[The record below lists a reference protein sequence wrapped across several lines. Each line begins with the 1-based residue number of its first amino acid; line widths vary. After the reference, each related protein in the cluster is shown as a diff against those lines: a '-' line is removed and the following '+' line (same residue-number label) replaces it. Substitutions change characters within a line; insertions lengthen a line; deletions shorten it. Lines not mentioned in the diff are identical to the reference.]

1 MKKKSLTA
9 LIIII
14 FSLFFPSS
22 YALSQENSIFS
33 SSDGVASIYKDNI
46 ANARADAINDALKKT
61 VSGTLESLI
70 SAAQISRNYNIIEE
84 NIINKSDQYI
94 TNYKVVSEK
103 AIGNIYQVT
112 IQTIT
117 SKTKLKEDLL
127 GLGLLSTQKASLKT
141 LVMLAEED
149 IENSRFNFWWK
160 DIDNY
165 EDQDASTKVLEAK
178 LAENDFHVIDIHEG
192 SISSNIP
199 GFYKDEALSIDA
211 ISYIGKL
218 YNADIV
224 IYGKTHSLSAK
235 GTISSSSQS
244 IHAIVSLSAINIH
257 TGEVLLSS
265 ENEELTDPAGL
276 RDAFKKATSLL
287 ADRMISII
295 ADKLN
300 NSEGSLAT
308 IKISISGITS
318 YPSFMKFQELIQK
331 EAKGVQKIHQRG
343 FSAGRAKL
351 EIEMIGTAQKLA
363 DELTMIMYE
372 GFFIDITEITKDR
385 IHVKMRTG

>member
-9 LIIII
+9 LSIII
-14 FSLFFPSS
+14 FALFIPNTYASS
-22 YALSQENSIFS
+22 QDSVFS
-33 SSDGVASIYKDNI
+33 TSDGVASIYKDNI
-46 ANARADAINDALKKT
+46 ANAREDAINDAIKKT
-61 VSGTLESLI
+61 VSGTLEALL

-84 NIINKSDQYI
+84 NIINKSQQYI

-112 IQTIT
+112 IQTIIAK
-117 SKTKLKEDLL
+117 SKLKEDLL
-127 GLGLLSTQKASLKT
+127 VLGLLSAQKASLKT

-149 IENSRFNFWWK
+149 IKNSRFNFWWK

-165 EDQDASTKVLEAK
+165 EAQGASTKVLEAK

-218 YNADIV
+218 YNADLV
-224 IYGKTHSLSAK
+224 IYGKAHTLPAKRTSRLSK
-235 GTISSSSQS
+235 KS
-244 IHAIVSLSAINIH
+244 IHAIISLSAIDIH
-257 TGEVLLSS
+257 TGQVLLSS

-276 RDAFKKATSLL
+276 KDAFKKATSLL
-287 ADRMISII
+287 AERMISII

-300 NSEGSLAT
+300 DSEGGLTT
-308 IKISISGITS
+308 IKMSISGITS
-318 YPSFMKFQELIQK
+318 YLSFMKFQELIQK

-343 FSAGRAKL
+343 FSAGKAKL

-372 GFFIDITEITKDR
+372 GFLIDITEITKER

>member
-9 LIIII
+9 LSIII
-14 FSLFFPSS
+14 FALFIPNTYASS
-22 YALSQENSIFS
+22 QDSVFS
-33 SSDGVASIYKDNI
+33 TSDGVASIYKDNI
-46 ANARADAINDALKKT
+46 ANAREDAINDAIKKT
-61 VSGTLESLI
+61 VSGTLEALL

-84 NIINKSDQYI
+84 NIINKSQQYI

-112 IQTIT
+112 IQTIIAK
-117 SKTKLKEDLL
+117 SKLKEDLL
-127 GLGLLSTQKASLKT
+127 VLGLLSAQKASLKT

-149 IENSRFNFWWK
+149 IKNSRFNFWWK

-165 EDQDASTKVLEAK
+165 EAQGASTKVLEAK
-178 LAENDFHVIDIHEG
+178 LAENDFHVIDIHGG

-218 YNADIV
+218 YNADLV
-224 IYGKTHSLSAK
+224 IYGKAHTLPAKRTSRLSK
-235 GTISSSSQS
+235 KS
-244 IHAIVSLSAINIH
+244 IHAIISLSAIDIH
-257 TGEVLLSS
+257 TGQVLLSS

-276 RDAFKKATSLL
+276 KDAFKKATSLL
-287 ADRMISII
+287 AERMISII

-300 NSEGSLAT
+300 DSEGGLTT
-308 IKISISGITS
+308 IKMSISGITS
-318 YPSFMKFQELIQK
+318 YISFMKFQELIQK

-343 FSAGRAKL
+343 FSAGKAKL

-372 GFFIDITEITKDR
+372 GFLIDITEITKER